1 MLVQDKNISKFF
13 GSSFK
18 ANSFIE
24 KSDYV
29 SRDLS
34 WLNFNNRVLDQAKNE
49 NRTVFERLKFM
60 AITSS
65 NLDEF
70 FMIRVG
76 SLYNYLD
83 YGRRRIDYSGLR
95 EVPFREKLLK
105 ESKAFFQS
113 LNDYYTDHLKPLFEQ
128 NGFSI
133 KNVNELTEEQEIK
146 VRKYYEKTI
155 YPMLTPMAYD
165 SYHTFPVLMNN
176 VLIYGVVTKSPG
188 DMISVGKREKFNR
201 KISFVQIPPNLPKFY
216 ELEDE
221 DHMIF
226 VPIEE
231 IVGKYM
237 DRLFRN
243 VTIQDACL
251 FRLTRNGDFSVEESD
266 DIEANF
272 LEELKRK
279 LKTRRTGRVVRIE
292 VSSHRNKWVLNL
304 LKNRWGLD
312 EFNLFWVPRESL
324 FDFTRLW
331 QIVKNRNFSEMIPAP
346 HEQVK
351 PLSLPESGANDIF
364 EVLKNKDV
372 LLHHPYNS
380 IEPLIHLIE
389 KAAEDPDVLLI
400 KLTVYRLAKNS
411 RIVEALHKA
420 TENGKHVSVLFEVK
434 ARFDEENNMQQ
445 AQRLQQAGCFV
456 IYGISRYKTHTKLLL
471 IVRKQGQQIT
481 SYVHMGSGNYNEDTS
496 KIYSDIGIMS
506 TNEVYAQD
514 VSEFFNVI
522 TGHSSPKSYKRLI
535 TAPTGI
541 RQNLIELLEIEKSNA
556 QKGLPSGVVI
566 KINSL
571 QDKEIID
578 AMYEASQQGVPIKL
592 IVRGICCLRPGRIGL
607 SENIEVYSIVGDY
620 LEHSR
625 IYYFHNNNDPKVYG
639 GSADIMVRSFD
650 RRLESL
656 FLITDQMLKQEAVN
670 ILVYSLKDNQNSY
683 TMMEDGRYLVKELN
697 GEQSFNIHKEFFKV
711 TRTEVMNAKLF

>member
-24 KSDYV
+24 KSEYV

-49 NRTVFERLKFM
+49 NRTIFERLKFM
-60 AITSS
+60 AITAS

-83 YGRRRIDYSGLR
+83 YGRRRVDYSGLR

-113 LNDYYTDHLKPLFEQ
+113 VNDYYIHQLKPLFET
-128 NGFSI
+128 NGFTI
-133 KNVNELTEEQEIK
+133 KNVSELTEEQEAR
-146 VRKYYEKTI
+146 VRKYFEKTI

-176 VLIYGVVTKSPG
+176 VLTYGVVTKSPG
-188 DMISVGKREKFNR
+188 DMISVGKKEKFNR
-201 KISFVQIPPNLPKFY
+201 KISFVQIPPTIPKFY
-216 ELEDE
+216 ELDEEDQ
-221 DHMIF
+221 MIF
-226 VPIEE
+226 VPLED

-237 DRLFRN
+237 SWLFRN
-243 VTIQDACL
+243 VTIQDTCL

-272 LEELKRK
+272 LEEMKRK

-292 VSSHRNKWVLNL
+292 MSTDSNKWVLNL
-304 LKNRWGLD
+304 LKDRWGLD
-312 EFNLFWVPRESL
+312 EFNMFWVPKESL
-324 FDFTRLW
+324 FDYTRLW
-331 QIVKNRNFSEMIPAP
+331 QIVGHRNFSDQVPIP

-351 PLSLPESGANDIF
+351 PLSLPEGGSNDIF
-364 EVLKNKDV
+364 EILKKKDV

-380 IEPLIHLIE
+380 IEPLVHLIE
-389 KAAEDPDVLLI
+389 KAAEDPNVLLI

-411 RIVEALHKA
+411 RIIEALHKA
-420 TENGKHVSVLFEVK
+420 AENGKHVSVLFEVK

-496 KIYSDIGIMS
+496 KLYSDIGIMS

-522 TGHSSPKSYKRLI
+522 TGHSSPKSYQRLI
-535 TAPTGI
+535 TAPTEM
-541 RQNLIELLEIEKSNA
+541 RQKIIELLALESMNA
-556 QKGLPSGVVI
+556 KKGLPSGVVI

-571 QDKEIID
+571 QDKEVIE
-578 AMYEASQQGVPIKL
+578 ALYEASQQGVPIKL

-607 SENIEVYSIVGDY
+607 SENIEVYSIVGNY

-625 IYYFHNNNDPKVYG
+625 IYYFHNNNEPKVYG

-656 FLITDQMLKQEAVN
+656 FLISDVKLKQEAIN
-670 ILVYSLKDNQNSY
+670 ILVYCLKDNHNSY
-683 TMMEDGRYLVKELN
+683 TMLEDGRYMVKKAN
-697 GEQSFNIHKEFFKV
+697 GEPNFNIHQKFFKV
-711 TRTEVMNAKLF
+711 TQTEVMNAKLF

>member
-1 MLVQDKNISKFF
+1 MLVRDKNVSRFF
-13 GSSFK
+13 GK
-18 ANSFIE
+18 ANKADSFIE
-24 KSDYV
+24 QSDYV

-49 NRTVFERLKFM
+49 DRTIFERLKFM
-60 AITSS
+60 AITAS

-83 YGRRRIDYSGLR
+83 YGRRRVDYSGLR
-95 EVPFREKLLK
+95 EVPFRETLLE
-105 ESKAFFQS
+105 ESKSFFQS
-113 LNDYYTDHLKPLFEQ
+113 VNDYYSQHLKPLFEE

-133 KNVNELTEEQEIK
+133 KNVDELSEKQEEI
-146 VRKYYEKTI
+146 VRKYFEKTI

-176 VLIYGVVTKSPG
+176 VMTFGVVTKSPG
-188 DMISVGKREKFNR
+188 DMIAVGKKEKFNR

-216 ELEDE
+216 EIAEEDQL
-221 DHMIF
+221 IF
-226 VPIEE
+226 VPIED
-231 IVGKYM
+231 IVGTYM
-237 DRLFRN
+237 EWLFRN
-243 VTIQDACL
+243 IPIQDMCL

-272 LEELKRK
+272 LEEMKRK
-279 LKTRRTGRVVRIE
+279 LKTRKTGRVVRIE
-292 VSSHRNKWVLNL
+292 MSTDSNKWLIKL
-304 LKNRWGLD
+304 LKSRWDLD
-312 EFNLFWVPRESL
+312 ENNIFWINKESL

-331 QIVKNRNFSEMIPAP
+331 QIVGHQHFSDQMPAP
-346 HEQVK
+346 HEPVK
-351 PLSLPESGANDIF
+351 PLSFGESETGDIF

-372 LLHHPYNS
+372 LLHSPYNS

-400 KLTVYRLAKNS
+400 KLTVYRVAKES
-411 RIVEALHKA
+411 RIIDALHKA
-420 TENGKHVSVLFEVK
+420 AENGKHVSVLFEVK
-434 ARFDEENNMQQ
+434 ARFDEENNMRQ
-445 AQRLQQAGCFV
+445 AQKLQKAGCFV

-471 IVRKQGQQIT
+471 IVRKQGKQIT
-481 SYVHMGSGNYNEDTS
+481 SYVHMGSGNYNEVTS

-522 TGHSSPKSYKRLI
+522 TGHSSPKLYKRLI
-535 TAPTGI
+535 TAPTEM
-541 RQNLIELLEIEKSNA
+541 RNKLIELIAAESKIA
-556 QKGLPSGVVI
+556 RQGMPSGIVI

-571 QDKEIID
+571 QDKEVID
-578 AMYEASQQGVPIKL
+578 ALYGASQQGVPIKL
-592 IVRGICCLRPGRIGL
+592 IVRGICCLRPGRVGL
-607 SENIEVYSIVGDY
+607 SENIEVYSIVGEY

-625 IYYFHNNNDPKVYG
+625 IYYFHNNDDPKVYG

-656 FLITDQMLKQEAVN
+656 FLITDEKLKQESIN
-670 ILVYSLKDNQNSY
+670 ILEYCLKDNQNSY
-683 TMMEDGRYLVKELN
+683 IMQEDGSYLQREA
-697 GEQSFNIHKEFFKV
+697 GENPKFNIHQEFYQV
-711 TRTEVMNAKLF
+711 TQPQVMTAKLF

>member
-1 MLVQDKNISKFF
+1 MLVQDKNVSRFF
-13 GSSFK
+13 GGAFK
-18 ANSFIE
+18 ANSYVE

-34 WLNFNNRVLDQAKNE
+34 WLNFNNRVLDQAKKK
-49 NRTVFERLKFM
+49 NRSLFERMKFM
-60 AITSS
+60 AITAS

-113 LNDYYTDHLKPLFEQ
+113 VNDYYSNELKPLFDS
-128 NGFSI
+128 NGFRI
-133 KNVNELTEEQEIK
+133 KKVDELTEEHK
-146 VRKYYEKTI
+146 TTVRKYFEKTI

-176 VLIYGVVTKSPG
+176 VATFGVVTKSPG
-188 DMISVGKREKFNR
+188 DMIAVGKREKFNR

-216 ELEDE
+216 EIMDN
-221 DHMIF
+221 DHLIF
-226 VPIEE
+226 VPIED

-237 DRLFRN
+237 EWLFRN
-243 VTIQDACL
+243 VDIQGMCL

-272 LEELKRK
+272 LEEMKRK
-279 LKTRRTGRVVRIE
+279 LKTRKTGRVVRIE
-292 VSSHRNKWVLNL
+292 MSASSNKWVLRL
-304 LKNRWGLD
+304 LKSRWDLD
-312 EFNLFWVPRESL
+312 ENNIFWVPDESI
-324 FDFTRLW
+324 FDFTRFW
-331 QIVKNRNFSEMIPAP
+331 QIVGHRHFNDRVPAP
-346 HEQVK
+346 PEPIK
-351 PLSLPESGANDIF
+351 PLSYPELDTSDIF
-364 EVLKNKDV
+364 EVLKSKDI
-372 LLHHPYNS
+372 LLHSPYNS

-389 KAAEDPDVLLI
+389 KASEDPDVLLI
-400 KLTVYRLAKNS
+400 KLTVYRLAKES
-411 RIVEALHKA
+411 RIIKALNNA
-420 TENGKHVSVLFEVK
+420 AENGKHVSVLFEVK
-434 ARFDEENNMQQ
+434 ARFDEENNMKQ
-445 AQRLQQAGCFV
+445 AQLLQKAGCFV

-471 IVRKQGQQIT
+471 IVRKQGRQIT

-522 TGHSSPKSYKRLI
+522 TGHSSPKSYQRLI
-535 TAPTGI
+535 TAPTEMRNKLI
-541 RQNLIELLEIEKSNA
+541 DLLAVESQNA
-556 QKGLPSGVVI
+556 RKGRPSGVVI
-566 KINSL
+566 KINSI
-571 QDKEIID
+571 QDQEVID
-578 AMYEASQQGVPIKL
+578 ALYEASQQGVPIKL

-607 SENIEVYSIVGDY
+607 SDNIEVYSIVGNY

-656 FLITDQMLKQEAVN
+656 FLISDERLKQEAIN
-670 ILVYSLKDNQNSY
+670 ILAYCLKDNHNSY
-683 TMMEDGRYLVKELN
+683 TMLEDGRYVVKQAD
-697 GEQSFNIHKEFFKV
+697 GEPKFNIHQEFFKV
-711 TRTEVMNAKLF
+711 TPEEVMSAKLF

>member
-1 MLVQDKNISKFF
+1 MLVQDKNVSKSL
-13 GSSFK
+13 GNAFK

-34 WLNFNNRVLDQAKNE
+34 WLNFNNRVLDQAKNKE
-49 NRTVFERLKFM
+49 RTIFERLKFI
-60 AITSS
+60 AISAS

-83 YGRRRIDYSGLR
+83 YGRRRVDYSGLR
-95 EVPFREKLLK
+95 EIPFREKLLK
-105 ESKAFFQS
+105 ESKAFFKIV
-113 LNDYYTDHLKPLFEQ
+113 NDYYTEQLKPLFKQ
-128 NGFSI
+128 SGFNI
-133 KNVNELTEEQEIK
+133 MNVDELDDMQQEK
-146 VRKYYEKTI
+146 VKSYFEKTI

-176 VLIYGVVTKSPG
+176 VMTFGVVTKSPG
-188 DMISVGKREKFNR
+188 DMIAVGKKEKFNR

-216 ELEDE
+216 ELLDE
-221 DHMIF
+221 DKLIF
-226 VPIEE
+226 VPIEN
-231 IVGKYM
+231 IIAKYIEW
-237 DRLFRN
+237 LFRN
-243 VTIQDACL
+243 IPIQDMCL

-272 LEELKRK
+272 LEEMKRK
-279 LKTRRTGRVVRIE
+279 LKTRKTGRVVRIE
-292 VSSHRNKWVLNL
+292 MTTGSNKWLLKL
-304 LKNRWGLD
+304 LKNRWDLD
-312 EFNLFWVPRESL
+312 ENNIFWVPKESL

-331 QIVKNRNFSEMIPAP
+331 QIVSHQHFNDQIPAP
-346 HEQVK
+346 HEVVK
-351 PLSLPESGANDIF
+351 PLSYAESGSSDIF
-364 EVLKNKDV
+364 DVLKNKDV
-372 LLHHPYNS
+372 LLHSPYNS
-380 IEPLIHLIE
+380 IEPVVHLIE
-389 KAAEDPDVLLI
+389 KASEDPDVLLI
-400 KLTVYRLAKNS
+400 KLTIYRLAKES

-420 TENGKHVSVLFEVK
+420 AENGKHVSVLFEVK
-434 ARFDEENNMQQ
+434 ARFDEENNIRH
-445 AQRLQQAGCFV
+445 AQRLQKAGCFV

-471 IVRKQGQQIT
+471 IVRKQGKQIT

-506 TNEVYAQD
+506 TNEVYVKD

-522 TGHSSPKSYKRLI
+522 TGHSSPKLYKRLI
-535 TAPTGI
+535 TAPTEM
-541 RQNLIELLEIEKSNA
+541 RNKLIELIGVESNNA
-556 QKGLPSGVVI
+556 EKGLPSGIVI

-571 QDKEIID
+571 QDKETID
-578 AMYEASQQGVPIKL
+578 ALYEASQQGVPIKL
-592 IVRGICCLRPGRIGL
+592 IVRGICCLRPGRTGL
-607 SENIEVYSIVGDY
+607 SENIEVYSVVGDF

-656 FLITDQMLKQEAVN
+656 FLISDDKLKQEAIN
-670 ILVYSLKDNQNSY
+670 ILAYSLKDNHNSY
-683 TMMEDGRYLVKELN
+683 TMLEDGRYVVKEVDGATN
-697 GEQSFNIHKEFFKV
+697 FNIHEEFFNV
-711 TRTEVMNAKLF
+711 TQSEVMTARLF